1 MLVPEIRLLPVARF
15 TAPET
20 AKCPEPLCL
29 TPGVTGWSGSRRARP
44 GRALPL
50 RLRSYGLMRPAKLLP
65 SLSTKLIRGSLQV
78 VVSPCWR
85 MAVPDVIAVILTEAP
100 GPLPR
105 SVLPVRLLDSSRK
118 TTTAHPQIGRSAHW
132 ISLHCNFHR
141 GYLSR
146 LQSFAHVQAPT
157 FARPAGC
164 THPRAEA
171 RDGQAVYTTHLSVG
185 CLPRAVASL
194 RVRSS
199 D

>member
-1 MLVPEIRLLPVARF
+1 MKVKCLLTSAPLTDGSPRTLVSEIRLLPVARF

-29 TPGVTGWSGSRRARP
+29 TPGITVLSGSRRARP

-65 SLSTKLIRGSLQV
+65 SLSPKLIRGSLQV

-85 MAVPDVIAVILTEAP
+85 MVVPDIIPVILTQAP

-105 SVLPVRLLDSSRK
+105 SVLPVLSLDSSRK
-118 TTTAHPQIGRSAHW
+118 ATADHPQIGRPAHW

-141 GYLSR
+141 GYLS
-146 LQSFAHVQAPT
+146 
-157 FARPAGC
+157 
-164 THPRAEA
+164 
-171 RDGQAVYTTHLSVG
+171 
-185 CLPRAVASL
+185 
-194 RVRSS
+194 
-199 D
+199 